1 MSVYSFAPTRADVS
15 AHKKI
20 GEGTQTVIE
29 LTCQGCGAKFRLS
42 DDKGGRRGKC
52 PKCGHLLIV
61 PPPTSIEKRK
71 AGAALPVLRPA
82 TSPTETS
89 KPAYQLS
96 YNKFIANLDLA
107 TRESLQTFYELK
119 GNFANRLRELVET
132 QISSYT
138 SASEFRERVQRD
150 VDAVIEREL
159 RAFIERI
166 GRRCELVEQQFRP
179 WIDQMLESE
188 YEIRLPHSMMEY
200 LSRPGGLVLSV
211 ALFLVLESTAYL
223 AMYMSPLP
231 YFDKGPVPILAGILA
246 TVMAGLISIWGGKAI
261 YMRSARKKGIH
272 DRAVLIS
279 KVHFDSFQVGAIP
292 VSDAL
297 SSGER
302 AAWAGTGTGILALWF
317 GVEPLTGAIATG
329 IAALLFAVTG
339 KSLKSMQEQAKE
351 KILTALEPRF
361 EDFLDSFADKL
372 LKFNDMRLQY
382 MRQLYLAA
390 FGPDDNPILQ
400 RQMVLRPKLEGLV
413 SQKGSSRPSEGVRQV
428 SSYGDAVND
437 AILGMI
443 REIIGGQAGSNLCVA
458 PNIPEDKLTNAIDS
472 YAQGTQPEDVLFLYD
487 DTFWGSAK
495 NGFCFTRLCL
505 FWRNTGEEAQR
516 LEFAGIHSVRAQK
529 GKGFQTS
536 HLEVNGKRIDVAEE
550 KLDVFDRVMRAARD
564 RLTA

>member
-1 MSVYSFAPTRADVS
+1 M
-15 AHKKI
+15 I
-20 GEGTQTVIE
+20 N

-61 PPPTSIEKRK
+61 PLPPAIERRK
-71 AGAALPVLRPA
+71 TGGTLLAHRPA
-82 TSPTETS
+82 TRPTEANRPDYS
-89 KPAYQLS
+89 LS
-96 YNKFIANLDLA
+96 YSRFVAELDLA
-107 TRESLQTFYELK
+107 TRESLQVIYESK
-119 GNFANRLRELVET
+119 GGFTNRLRELIQA

-166 GRRCELVEQQFRP
+166 GRRCEAVEKLFCSWVDR
-179 WIDQMLESE
+179 MLESE
-188 YEIRLPHSMMEY
+188 YEISLPHGMMKY
-200 LSRPGGLVLSV
+200 LSRPGGLLLSV

-223 AMYMSPLP
+223 AMYMSHRP
-231 YFDKGPVPILAGILA
+231 FFEKGPVPILAGILA
-246 TVMAGLISIWGGKAI
+246 TVTACLISLWGGKAI

-272 DRAVLIS
+272 DRAVLMFQ
-279 KVHFDSFQVGAIP
+279 VGFDSFQVGAIP

-302 AAWAGTGTGILALWF
+302 AAWAGAGTGVLALWL

-351 KILTALEPRF
+351 NILIALEPRL
-361 EDFLDSFADKL
+361 EDFLDSFPEKL

-382 MRQLYLAA
+382 LRELYFNV
-390 FGPDDNPILQ
+390 FGPDDNPIFQ
-400 RQMVLRPKLEGLV
+400 RQKVLRCKLEELV
-413 SQKGSSRPSEGVRQV
+413 SQKGLSRPSGGAGQV
-428 SSYGDAVND
+428 SYHGDIVND
-437 AILGMI
+437 ALPGVI
-443 REIIGGQAGSNLCVA
+443 REIIGGEGGSKLCVA

-472 YAQGTQPEDVLFLYD
+472 YAQSTRPEAVLFLYD

-495 NGFCFTRLCL
+495 NGFCFTRLWL
-505 FWRNTGEEAQR
+505 FWRNIGEEAQR
-516 LEFAGIHSVRAQK
+516 LEFDGIHSVHARK
-529 GKGFQTS
+529 GKGLQTS

-550 KLDVFDRVMRAARD
+550 NLDVLNRVIRAARD
-564 RLTA
+564 DLTG